1 MTSSA
6 DGAGLRILITE
17 DNSDAAE
24 LLAMML
30 RIYGHDIVGIA
41 ADGATALEMVRTETP
56 DVVLLDLGLPGM
68 DGYELAKRLSNH
80 RPGKTPLLIAVTGYG
95 RAEDIRR
102 SAEVGIDL
110 HMLKPVDPVQLQTVL
125 NRFQTAVTV

>member
-1 MTSSA
+1 MFSPA
-6 DGAGLRILITE
+6 NGAGLRILITE

-41 ADGATALEMVRTETP
+41 GDGATALEMVRTLTP

-68 DGYELAKRLSNH
+68 NG
-80 RPGKTPLLIAVTGYG
+80 
-95 RAEDIRR
+95 
-102 SAEVGIDL
+102 
-110 HMLKPVDPVQLQTVL
+110 
-125 NRFQTAVTV
+125 